1 MHATSLR
8 PTLWRL
14 ALLWGPILSASAAAV
29 EGSPAFDYRMNC
41 EGCHAIDG
49 VGAEPHVP
57 ALTAN
62 LAPFLQTALGREYLV
77 RVPGVRQA
85 SISNARVANLLNYVV
100 TRFGDPSNASN
111 FAPITE
117 AEVARY
123 RERPYL
129 NVPAARQAALDAQA
143 ANTAATSPGTP

>member
-1 MHATSLR
+1 MHGTDLR
-8 PTLWRL
+8 PALWRL
-14 ALLWGPILSASAAAV
+14 LLLWGPALSASAAAT

-41 EGCHAIDG
+41 EGCHAIGG

-62 LAPFLQTALGREYLV
+62 LAPFLQTAQGREYLV

-85 SISNARVANLLNYVV
+85 SISDARVANLLNYVII
-100 TRFGDPSNASN
+100 RFGDPSNTSN

-123 RERPYL
+123 RARPYL
-129 NVPAARQAALDAQA
+129 NVPAARQAALDAHK
-143 ANTAATSPGTP
+143 ANTADTSPGAP